1 MANKRKR
8 TARRRAA
15 LWGGSDPTYGIDLD
29 ADMVLGRAGEDVFA
43 RGVVT
48 PDDGLNFKRLFPDQ
62 WEQMAAALAASR
74 AAGEIPGAEPLTVGL
89 PSGAEGGAAVMHSAR
104 KRWEALGLVYPK
116 LGDVT
121 VGSVTVVHPG
131 TTMAAERGEARR

>member
-62 WEQMAAALAASR
+62 WEAMHSAISAQKAPFFAASVDDGGGGYARFR
-74 AAGEIPGAEPLTVGL
+74 ADMARTQALGL
-89 PSGAEGGAAVMHSAR
+89 APTDLDGAAVMRITRA
-104 KRWEALGLVYPK
+104 
-116 LGDVT
+116 DQ
-121 VGSVTVVHPG
+121 
-131 TTMAAERGEARR
+131 